1 MCHTLHT
8 RKGRLPSSRNEGYAL
23 SSLRPPAAHH
33 CPMERAARSVEAS
46 RPQAVTHSS
55 SPSDRQTDKINAAW
69 DCGSVHSALRE
80 TQVERLV
87 GDEAAEEQV
96 RVVVEPVEE
105 LELVEA
111 EQHLYMARQ
120 GSSE

>member
-1 MCHTLHT
+1 MQ
-8 RKGRLPSSRNEGYAL
+8 
-23 SSLRPPAAHH
+23 
-33 CPMERAARSVEAS
+33 RAARSVEAS
-46 RPQAVTHSS
+46 RPQAATRFRSTRRTALAV
-55 SPSDRQTDKINAAW
+55 PVVRWVN
-69 DCGSVHSALRE
+69 SALRE

-111 EQHLYMARQ
+111 EQHLH
-120 GSSE
+120 

>member
-1 MCHTLHT
+1 
-8 RKGRLPSSRNEGYAL
+8 
-23 SSLRPPAAHH
+23 
-33 CPMERAARSVEAS
+33 MERAARSVEAS